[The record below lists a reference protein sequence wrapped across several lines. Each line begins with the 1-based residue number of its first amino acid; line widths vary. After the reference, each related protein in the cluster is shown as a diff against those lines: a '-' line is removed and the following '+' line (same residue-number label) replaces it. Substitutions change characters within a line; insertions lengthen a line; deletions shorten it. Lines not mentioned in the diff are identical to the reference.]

1 MFVII
6 LIFVGAVSI
15 PNIIELCRED
25 IKWTTR
31 AAILGALAGLGAL
44 VFSALDRWP
53 GGAVS
58 GLRVFGRRIMLPGT
72 FIVAAVAVLVCLA
85 CAFFEKDGAARGVLI
100 VDIVT
105 LLFFGVMLSFIMGI
119 AAGGGA

>member
-31 AAILGALAGLGAL
+31 VAILGALAGLLSL
-44 VFSALDRWP
+44 VFSALDWWP
-53 GGAVS
+53 GGVS
-58 GLRVFGRRIMLPGT
+58 RLRVFGRPFILPRT

-85 CAFFEKDGAARGVLI
+85 SAFFEKDGAARGVLI

-119 AAGGGA
+119 AAGGGG